1 MKVKVFTLNENKKIE
16 FTKNELKELLDE
28 MYNEGYKD
36 GANKYYY
43 TTPYKPWW
51 STTPVYTN
59 TPITVC
65 SNTSDSTSVKSETTA
80 GTVKYNIPSTNCS
93 CTDHKK

>member
-51 STTPVYTN
+51 STTPLYTTTSATTIN
-59 TPITVC
+59 
-65 SNTSDSTSVKSETTA
+65 SDSINVKSGTTA